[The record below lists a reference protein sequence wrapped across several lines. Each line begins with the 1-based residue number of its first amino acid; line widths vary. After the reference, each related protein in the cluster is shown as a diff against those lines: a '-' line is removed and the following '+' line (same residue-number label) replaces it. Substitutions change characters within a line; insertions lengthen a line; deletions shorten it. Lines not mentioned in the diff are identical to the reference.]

1 LHQALYIVLE
11 FVENGSLRDVIHKY
25 DDDDD
30 DDELH
35 PVPGDSSL
43 INQPIANL
51 LNNPNNRTT
60 TIAIATVVVLL
71 LLLLLQSHCQCLVW

>member
-1 LHQALYIVLE
+1 VLE

-25 DDDDD
+25 DDD

-71 LLLLLQSHCQCLVW
+71 LLLQSHCQCLVW